1 MDPGLDPGSMETVV
15 TVRAAAFMES
25 GPRRMREL
33 AFGSTARF
41 PAHSLALRREGEKP
55 LLKRRTLAAFA
66 GPGLPIGAVGLPM
79 IVYLPPYYAGTLGL
93 DLAAVGLVFFLV
105 RAIDLPLDPLL
116 GHWMDRT
123 RSRLGRYRPWLI
135 AGGVTLAAGVW
146 LVFMAEP
153 GLSAFAAFAFLM
165 VLYLGYSLT
174 AVAQLGWGSTLSD
187 DYHDRSRIFSWWM
200 AAQVLGM
207 ILVLLLPPLV
217 GGGMPAGGIH
227 AMGWFVILTAP
238 LTAILMAAAV
248 PERERAG
255 ERPHASWSQIKA
267 LARNPLLVRLVV
279 LDILTSVAPGI
290 TGAMF
295 LFYFEHRLGFDA
307 REASLLLLIYFVAG
321 FAAAPLW
328 IALARRIGKHR
339 ALSAAALAYAVFQLG
354 LSLLP
359 PSLGL
364 AGAIPAMAIVGL
376 PYIAAPSLLR
386 AMLNDAAD
394 VDRLETGLDRNA
406 LLQALLTS
414 TQKISYAVPVAVIYP
429 ILSLIGFNPKP
440 GDHNS
445 DGAILGMT
453 LLFVLAPVGLML
465 LAAWIASRWPL
476 DRERHAEVQAALA
489 AKTSTC

>member
-1 MDPGLDPGSMETVV
+1 M
-15 TVRAAAFMES
+15 
-25 GPRRMREL
+25 
-33 AFGSTARF
+33 
-41 PAHSLALRREGEKP
+41 
-55 LLKRRTLAAFA
+55 LKRPTLAAFA

-93 DLAAVGLVFFLV
+93 DLAVVGLVFFLV

-123 RSRLGRYRPWLI
+123 RSPFGRYRPWLV
-135 AGGVTLAAGVW
+135 AGGLTLAAGVW
-146 LVFMAEP
+146 LVFMARP
-153 GLSAFAAFAFLM
+153 GLSGVAAFWFLM

-174 AVAQLGWGSTLSD
+174 AVSQLGWGATLSD

-217 GGGMPAGGIH
+217 GGGSPAGGIH
-227 AMGWFVILTAP
+227 AMGWFVIATAP
-238 LTAILMAAAV
+238 LTVLLMAVAV
-248 PERERAG
+248 KERDRAG
-255 ERPHASWSQIKA
+255 DRPHASLAEIKA
-267 LARNPLLVRLVV
+267 LAKNPLLLRLVL

-295 LFYFEHRLGFDA
+295 LFYFEHRLGFAA

-339 ALSAAALAYAVFQLG
+339 ALAAAALSYAAFQAG

-359 PSLGL
+359 PSFGM

-414 TQKISYAVPVAVIYP
+414 TQKISYAIPVAIIYP
-429 ILSLIGFNPKP
+429 ILGAIGFNPKP

-453 LLFVLAPVGLML
+453 LLFVLAPIVLML
-465 LAAWIASRWPL
+465 TAAWVASRWTL
-476 DRERHAEVQAALA
+476 DREAHSKVQAALA
-489 AKTSTC
+489 ARG

>member
-1 MDPGLDPGSMETVV
+1 M
-15 TVRAAAFMES
+15 
-25 GPRRMREL
+25 
-33 AFGSTARF
+33 
-41 PAHSLALRREGEKP
+41 
-55 LLKRRTLAAFA
+55 LKRRILAAFA

-123 RSRLGRYRPWLI
+123 KSRLGRYRPWLL
-135 AGGVTLAAGVW
+135 AGGLTLAAGVYC
-146 LVFMAEP
+146 VFMAKP
-153 GLSAFAAFAFLM
+153 GLTAFSAFASLM
-165 VLYLGYSLT
+165 LLYLGYSLT
-174 AVAQLGWGSTLSD
+174 MVSQLGWGSTLSD

-200 AAQVLGM
+200 ATQVLGM

-217 GGGMPAGGIH
+217 GGGTAAGGIH
-227 AMGWFVILTAP
+227 AMGWFVIVTAP
-238 LTAILMAAAV
+238 LTVALMALAV
-248 PERERAG
+248 RERDRVG
-255 ERPHASWSQIKA
+255 DRPHASLAEIRA
-267 LARNPLLVRLVV
+267 LAKNPLLLRLVL

-295 LFYFEHRLGFDA
+295 LFYFEHRLGFAA

-328 IALARRIGKHR
+328 IGLARRIGKHR
-339 ALSAAALAYAVFQLG
+339 ALAAAALSYAFFQLG

-359 PSLGL
+359 PSFGM

-414 TQKISYAVPVAVIYP
+414 TQKISYAVPVAIIYP

-440 GDHNS
+440 GDDNS

-453 LLFVLAPVGLML
+453 LLFVLAPVALML
-465 LAAWIASRWPL
+465 AAAWVASRWPL
-476 DRERHAEVQAALA
+476 DREAHSEVQAALA
-489 AKTSTC
+489 AEGA

>member
-1 MDPGLDPGSMETVV
+1 M
-15 TVRAAAFMES
+15 
-25 GPRRMREL
+25 
-33 AFGSTARF
+33 
-41 PAHSLALRREGEKP
+41 
-55 LLKRRTLAAFA
+55 LKRGTLAAFA

-79 IVYLPPYYAGTLGL
+79 IVYLPPYYAGHLGL

-123 RSRLGRYRPWLI
+123 RSRFGRYRPWLL
-135 AGGVTLAAGVW
+135 AGGITLAAGVW

-153 GLSAFAAFAFLM
+153 GLSPFAAFSFLM
-165 VLYLGYSLT
+165 LLYLGYSLT
-174 AVAQLGWGSTLSD
+174 AVSQLGWGSTLSD
-187 DYHDRSRIFSWWM
+187 DYHQRSRIFSWWM

-207 ILVLLLPPLV
+207 ILVLLLPPLA
-217 GGGMPAGGIH
+217 GGGAAGGIH

-255 ERPHASWSQIKA
+255 ERPHASWAEIRA
-267 LARNPLLVRLVV
+267 LAKNPLLLRLVV
-279 LDILTSVAPGI
+279 LDILTSMAPGI

-295 LFYFEHRLGFDA
+295 LFYFEHRLGFAA
-307 REASLLLLIYFVAG
+307 REASLLLLVYFAAG
-321 FAAAPLW
+321 FTAAPLW
-328 IALARRIGKHR
+328 IALSRRIGKHR
-339 ALSAAALAYAVFQLG
+339 ALAAAALAYATFQLG

-359 PSLGL
+359 PSLGM

-386 AMLNDAAD
+386 AMMNDAAD

-406 LLQALLTS
+406 ILQALLTS
-414 TQKISYAVPVAVIYP
+414 TQKISYALPVAIIYP

-440 GDHNS
+440 GDPNS
-445 DGAILGMT
+445 EGAILGMT
-453 LLFVLAPVGLML
+453 LLFVAAPVALMCA
-465 LAAWIASRWPL
+465 AAWVASRWPL
-476 DRERHAEVQAALA
+476 DEAAHSRVREALA
-489 AKTSTC
+489 ERD

>member
-1 MDPGLDPGSMETVV
+1 M
-15 TVRAAAFMES
+15 
-25 GPRRMREL
+25 
-33 AFGSTARF
+33 
-41 PAHSLALRREGEKP
+41 
-55 LLKRRTLAAFA
+55 LKRRILAAFA

-123 RSRLGRYRPWLI
+123 RSRFGRYRPWLL
-135 AGGVTLAAGVW
+135 AGGLTLAAGVW
-146 LVFMAEP
+146 LVFMARP
-153 GLSAFAAFAFLM
+153 GLSAFAAFCFLM

-174 AVAQLGWGSTLSD
+174 AVSQLGWGSTLSD

-200 AAQVLGM
+200 ASQVLGM

-217 GGGMPAGGIH
+217 GGGTPAGGIH
-227 AMGWFVILTAP
+227 AMGWFVIVTAP
-238 LTAILMAAAV
+238 LTVLLMAAVV

-255 ERPHASWSQIKA
+255 ERPHASWAEIKA
-267 LARNPLLVRLVV
+267 LTGNPLLLRLVL

-295 LFYFEHRLGFDA
+295 LFYFEHRLGFAA

-328 IALARRIGKHR
+328 IGLARRIGKHR
-339 ALSAAALAYAVFQLG
+339 ALAAAAIAYAVFQLA

-359 PSLGL
+359 RSLGM

-386 AMLNDAAD
+386 AMMNDAAD

-414 TQKISYAVPVAVIYP
+414 TQKISYAMPVAIIYP
-429 ILSLIGFNPKP
+429 ILGWIGFNPKP
-440 GDHNS
+440 GTHNS
-445 DGAILGMT
+445 EGAILGMT
-453 LLFVLAPVGLML
+453 LLFVLAPVVLMCA
-465 LAAWIASRWPL
+465 AAWVASRWPL
-476 DRERHAEVQAALA
+476 DRDRHAEVQSALA
-489 AKTSTC
+489 ARG

>member
-1 MDPGLDPGSMETVV
+1 M
-15 TVRAAAFMES
+15 
-25 GPRRMREL
+25 
-33 AFGSTARF
+33 
-41 PAHSLALRREGEKP
+41 
-55 LLKRRTLAAFA
+55 LKRGRLAAFA

-79 IVYLPPYYAGTLGL
+79 IVYLPPYYAGHLGL

-123 RSRLGRYRPWLI
+123 KSRFGRYRPWLL
-135 AGGVTLAAGVW
+135 AGGLTLAAGVW

-153 GLSAFAAFAFLM
+153 GLTPFAAFAFLM
-165 VLYLGYSLT
+165 LLYLGYSLT

-187 DYHDRSRIFSWWM
+187 DYHQRSRIFSWWM

-217 GGGMPAGGIH
+217 GGGAAGGIH

-238 LTAILMAAAV
+238 LSVMLMAAAV
-248 PERERAG
+248 PERERTG
-255 ERPHASWSQIKA
+255 ERPHASWAEIKA
-267 LARNPLLVRLVV
+267 LARNTLLLRLIV

-295 LFYFEHRLGFDA
+295 LFYFEHKLGFAA
-307 REASLLLLIYFVAG
+307 REASLLLLVYFVAG

-339 ALSAAALAYAVFQLG
+339 ALAAAALSYAVFQLG

-414 TQKISYAVPVAVIYP
+414 TQKISYATPVAIIYP
-429 ILSLIGFNPKP
+429 ILAWIGFNPKP
-440 GDHNS
+440 GGHNS

-453 LLFVLAPVGLML
+453 LLFVLVPVVLMCA
-465 LAAWIASRWPL
+465 AAWVASRWPL
-476 DRERHAEVQAALA
+476 DRDAHAKVQAALA
-489 AKTSTC
+489 AQA

>member
-1 MDPGLDPGSMETVV
+1 M
-15 TVRAAAFMES
+15 
-25 GPRRMREL
+25 
-33 AFGSTARF
+33 
-41 PAHSLALRREGEKP
+41 
-55 LLKRRTLAAFA
+55 LKRRILTAFS
-66 GPGLPIGAVGLPM
+66 GPCVPIGAVGLPM
-79 IVYLPPYYAGTLGL
+79 IVYLPPYYASTLGL

-123 RSRLGRYRPWLI
+123 RSRFGRYRPWLL
-135 AGGVTLAAGVW
+135 AGGLTLAAGVW
-146 LVFMAEP
+146 LVFMAKP
-153 GLSAFAAFAFLM
+153 GLSAFSAFAFLM

-174 AVAQLGWGSTLSD
+174 AVAQLGWGSTLTD
-187 DYHDRSRIFSWWM
+187 DYHQRSRLFSWWM

-217 GGGMPAGGIH
+217 GGGPAGGIH
-227 AMGWFVILTAP
+227 AMGWFIIATAP
-238 LTAILMAAAV
+238 LTVVVMILAV

-255 ERPHASWSQIKA
+255 ERPHASWKEIKA
-267 LARNPLLVRLVV
+267 LAKNPLLLRLIV
-279 LDILTSVAPGI
+279 LDILTSAAPGI

-295 LFYFEHRLGFDA
+295 LFYFEHRLGFAA
-307 REASLLLLIYFVAG
+307 REASLLLLIYFIAG

-339 ALSAAALAYAVFQLG
+339 ALAAAALAYAAFQLG

-359 PSLGL
+359 PSLGM

-414 TQKISYAVPVAVIYP
+414 TQKISYAVPVAIIYP
-429 ILSLIGFNPKP
+429 ILSLIGFNPRP
-440 GDHNS
+440 GDYNS
-445 DGAILGMT
+445 EGAILGMT
-453 LLFVLAPVGLML
+453 LLFVLAPVALML
-465 LAAWIASRWPL
+465 AAAWVASRWPL
-476 DRERHAEVQAALA
+476 DRMRHAQVQEKLA
-489 AKTSTC
+489 ARGP

>member
-1 MDPGLDPGSMETVV
+1 M
-15 TVRAAAFMES
+15 
-25 GPRRMREL
+25 
-33 AFGSTARF
+33 
-41 PAHSLALRREGEKP
+41 
-55 LLKRRTLAAFA
+55 LKRRTLAAFA

-79 IVYLPPYYAGTLGL
+79 IVYLPPYYAGHLGL

-123 RSRLGRYRPWLI
+123 RSRFGRYRPWLL
-135 AGGVTLAAGVW
+135 AGGATLAAGVW

-153 GLSAFAAFAFLM
+153 GLTPFAAFAFLM
-165 VLYLGYSLT
+165 LLYLGYSLT

-187 DYHDRSRIFSWWM
+187 DYHQRSRIFSWWM

-207 ILVLLLPPLV
+207 ILVLLLPPMV
-217 GGGMPAGGIH
+217 GGGAAGIH

-238 LTAILMAAAV
+238 LTVMLMAAAV
-248 PERERAG
+248 PERDRAG
-255 ERPHASWSQIKA
+255 ERPHASWAEIRA
-267 LARNPLLVRLVV
+267 LARNKLLLRLIL

-295 LFYFEHRLGFDA
+295 LFYFEHRLGFAA
-307 REASLLLLIYFVAG
+307 REASLLLLVYFVAG

-339 ALSAAALAYAVFQLG
+339 ALAAAALAYAAFQLG

-359 PSLGL
+359 PSAGM
-364 AGAIPAMAIVGL
+364 AGAIPAMAIAGL

-414 TQKISYAVPVAVIYP
+414 TQKISYAIPVAIIYP
-429 ILSLIGFNPKP
+429 ILAWIGFNPKP
-440 GDHNS
+440 GGANG

-453 LLFVLAPVGLML
+453 LLFVLAPVMLMGA
-465 LAAWIASRWPL
+465 AAWVASRWPL
-476 DRERHAEVQAALA
+476 DREAHSKVREALA
-489 AKTSTC
+489 VRKA

>member
-1 MDPGLDPGSMETVV
+1 M
-15 TVRAAAFMES
+15 
-25 GPRRMREL
+25 
-33 AFGSTARF
+33 
-41 PAHSLALRREGEKP
+41 
-55 LLKRRTLAAFA
+55 LKRRILAAFA

-79 IVYLPPYYAGTLGL
+79 IVYLPPYYAGSLGM
-93 DLAAVGLVFFLV
+93 DLAIVGLVFFLV

-123 RSRLGRYRPWLI
+123 RSRFGRYRPWLL
-135 AGGVTLAAGVW
+135 AGGLTLAAGVW

-153 GLSAFAAFAFLM
+153 GLSGLAAFSFLM

-174 AVAQLGWGSTLSD
+174 AVAQLGWGSTLSA

-207 ILVLLLPPLV
+207 ILVLLLPPLA
-217 GGGMPAGGIH
+217 GGGTPAGGIH
-227 AMGWFVILTAP
+227 AMGWFVIATAP
-238 LTAILMAAAV
+238 LTVMLMAAVV
-248 PERERAG
+248 PEHERAG
-255 ERPHASWSQIKA
+255 ERPHASWAEIRA
-267 LARNPLLVRLVV
+267 LASNPLLLRLIL
-279 LDILTSVAPGI
+279 LDILTSMAPGI

-328 IALARRIGKHR
+328 IGLARRIGKHR
-339 ALSAAALAYAVFQLG
+339 ALAAAALAYAFFQLA

-359 PSLGL
+359 RSLGM

-386 AMLNDAAD
+386 AMMNDAAD

-414 TQKISYAVPVAVIYP
+414 TQKISYAMPVAIIYP
-429 ILSLIGFNPKP
+429 ALRWIGFQPRP
-440 GDHNS
+440 GAANTES
-445 DGAILGMT
+445 AIWGMT
-453 LLFVLAPVGLML
+453 LLFVLAPVALMCV
-465 LAAWIASRWPL
+465 AAWVASRWPL
-476 DRERHAEVQAALA
+476 DRARHAEVQAALA
-489 AKTSTC
+489 ARA

>member
-1 MDPGLDPGSMETVV
+1 M
-15 TVRAAAFMES
+15 
-25 GPRRMREL
+25 
-33 AFGSTARF
+33 
-41 PAHSLALRREGEKP
+41 
-55 LLKRRTLAAFA
+55 LKRRTLAAFA

-105 RAIDLPLDPLL
+105 RAIDLPLDPVL

-123 RSRLGRYRPWLI
+123 KSRLGRYRPWLL
-135 AGGVTLAAGVW
+135 AGGLTLAAGVW
-146 LVFMAEP
+146 CVFMAEP
-153 GLSAFAAFAFLM
+153 GISPLAAFAFLM
-165 VLYLGYSLT
+165 LLYLGYSLT
-174 AVAQLGWGSTLSD
+174 AVAQLGWGATLSD
-187 DYHDRSRIFSWWM
+187 DYHQRSRIFSWWM

-217 GGGMPAGGIH
+217 GGGTAAGGIH
-227 AMGWFVILTAP
+227 AMGWFVIVFAP
-238 LTAILMAAAV
+238 LTVLIMAAAL
-248 PERERAG
+248 RERDRIG
-255 ERPHASWSQIKA
+255 ERPHASLAEIAA
-267 LARNPLLVRLVV
+267 LAKSPLLRRLVL

-295 LFYFEHRLGFDA
+295 LFYFEHRLGFAA
-307 REASLLLLIYFVAG
+307 REASLLLLTYFVAG

-328 IALARRIGKHR
+328 VALAKRIGKHR
-339 ALSAAALAYAVFQLG
+339 ALASASICYASFQLG

-359 PSLGL
+359 PSWGFAAAL
-364 AGAIPAMAIVGL
+364 PAMAIAGL

-414 TQKISYAVPVAVIYP
+414 TQKISYAVPVAIIYP

-440 GDHNS
+440 GAPNS

-453 LLFVLAPVGLML
+453 LLFVLAPVALML
-465 LAAWIASRWPL
+465 AAAWIASRWPL
-476 DRERHAEVQAALA
+476 TRDSHAEVQTALA
-489 AKTSTC
+489 ARQA

>member
-1 MDPGLDPGSMETVV
+1 M
-15 TVRAAAFMES
+15 
-25 GPRRMREL
+25 
-33 AFGSTARF
+33 
-41 PAHSLALRREGEKP
+41 
-55 LLKRRTLAAFA
+55 LKRRTLAAFA

-123 RSRLGRYRPWLI
+123 RSRFGRYRPWLL
-135 AGGVTLAAGVW
+135 AGGLTLAAGVW
-146 LVFMAEP
+146 LVFMAQP
-153 GLSAFAAFAFLM
+153 GLSAFAAFSFLM

-174 AVAQLGWGSTLSD
+174 AVSQLGWGSTLSD
-187 DYHDRSRIFSWWM
+187 DYHQRSRIFSWWM

-217 GGGMPAGGIH
+217 GGGTPAGGIH
-227 AMGWFVILTAP
+227 AMGWFVIAMAP
-238 LTAILMAAAV
+238 LTVTVMAAAV
-248 PERERAG
+248 PERDRAG
-255 ERPHASWSQIKA
+255 ERPHASWAEIKA
-267 LARNPLLVRLVV
+267 LARNPLLLRLIV
-279 LDILTSVAPGI
+279 LDILTSMAPGI

-295 LFYFEHRLGFDA
+295 LFYFEHRLGFAA
-307 REASLLLLIYFVAG
+307 REASLLLLVYFVAG

-328 IALARRIGKHR
+328 IAVARRIGKHR
-339 ALSAAALAYAVFQLG
+339 ALAVAALSYATFQFA

-359 PSLGL
+359 PSLGM

-386 AMLNDAAD
+386 AMMNDAAD

-414 TQKISYAVPVAVIYP
+414 TQKISYALPVAVIYP
-429 ILSLIGFNPKP
+429 MLSLIGFQPKP
-440 GDHNS
+440 GAANT

-453 LLFVLAPVGLML
+453 LLFVLAPLVLMCA
-465 LAAWIASRWPL
+465 AAWVAWRWPL
-476 DRERHAEVQAALA
+476 GREAHAEVQAALA
-489 AKTSTC
+489 ARG

>member
-1 MDPGLDPGSMETVV
+1 M
-15 TVRAAAFMES
+15 
-25 GPRRMREL
+25 
-33 AFGSTARF
+33 
-41 PAHSLALRREGEKP
+41 
-55 LLKRRTLAAFA
+55 LKRRTIAAFA

-79 IVYLPPYYAGTLGL
+79 IVYLPPYYAGALGL

-116 GHWMDRT
+116 GHMMDRT
-123 RSRLGRYRPWLI
+123 RSRFGRYRPWLL
-135 AGGVTLAAGVW
+135 AGGLTLAAGVW
-146 LVFMAEP
+146 LVFMAQP
-153 GLSAFAAFAFLM
+153 GISAFAAFAFLM
-165 VLYLGYSLT
+165 ILYLGYSLT

-187 DYHDRSRIFSWWM
+187 DYHQRSRIFSWWM
-200 AAQVLGM
+200 ASQVLGM

-217 GGGMPAGGIH
+217 GGGAAGGIH
-227 AMGWFVILTAP
+227 AMGWFVIVSAP
-238 LTAILMAAAV
+238 LTVLAMALWV

-255 ERPHASWSQIKA
+255 ERPHASLAELKA
-267 LARNPLLVRLVV
+267 LARNPLLLRLVL

-295 LFYFEHRLGFDA
+295 LFYFEHRLGFNA
-307 REASLLLLIYFVAG
+307 GEASLLLLVYFVAG

-339 ALSAAALAYAVFQLG
+339 ALTAAGISYACFHFS

-359 PSLGL
+359 P
-364 AGAIPAMAIVGL
+364 AGYAIALPAMAIAGL

-414 TQKISYAVPVAVIYP
+414 TQKISYALPVAVIYP
-429 ILSLIGFNPKP
+429 VLSLIGFNPKP
-440 GDHNS
+440 GAGNTE
-445 DGAILGMT
+445 GAIWGMT
-453 LLFVLAPVGLML
+453 LLFVVSPLVLML
-465 LAAWIASRWPL
+465 AAAWVASRWPL
-476 DRERHAEVQAALA
+476 DREAHARVQETLA
-489 AKTSTC
+489 ARGA

>member
-1 MDPGLDPGSMETVV
+1 M
-15 TVRAAAFMES
+15 
-25 GPRRMREL
+25 
-33 AFGSTARF
+33 
-41 PAHSLALRREGEKP
+41 
-55 LLKRRTLAAFA
+55 LKRGTLAAFA

-79 IVYLPPYYAGTLGL
+79 IVYLPPYYAGQLGL
-93 DLAAVGLVFFLV
+93 DLAMVGLVFFLV

-123 RSRLGRYRPWLI
+123 RSRFGRYRPWLL
-135 AGGVTLAAGVW
+135 AGGLTLAAGVW

-153 GLSAFAAFAFLM
+153 GLSALAAFSFLM

-217 GGGMPAGGIH
+217 GGGTQAGGIH
-227 AMGWFVILTAP
+227 AMGRFVIATAP
-238 LTAILMAAAV
+238 LTVMLMAAAV
-248 PERERAG
+248 PERDRAG
-255 ERPHASWSQIKA
+255 ERPHASWAEIRA
-267 LARNPLLVRLVV
+267 LGKNPLLLRLVV
-279 LDILTSVAPGI
+279 LDVLTSAAPGI

-295 LFYFEHRLGFDA
+295 LFYFEHRLGFAA
-307 REASLLLLIYFVAG
+307 REASLLLLVYFVAG

-339 ALSAAALAYAVFQLG
+339 ALAAAAIAYAAFQLG

-359 PSLGL
+359 PSLGM

-386 AMLNDAAD
+386 AMMNDAAD

-414 TQKISYAVPVAVIYP
+414 TQKISYAIPVAIIYP
-429 ILSLIGFNPKP
+429 ILDWIGFQPEP
-440 GDHNS
+440 GAANTES
-445 DGAILGMT
+445 AIMGMT
-453 LLFVLAPVGLML
+453 LLFVLAPVALMVA
-465 LAAWIASRWPL
+465 AAWIASRWPL
-476 DRERHAEVQAALA
+476 DREAHSKVQEALA
-489 AKTSTC
+489 ARA

>member
-1 MDPGLDPGSMETVV
+1 M
-15 TVRAAAFMES
+15 
-25 GPRRMREL
+25 
-33 AFGSTARF
+33 
-41 PAHSLALRREGEKP
+41 
-55 LLKRRTLAAFA
+55 LKRRILTAFA

-79 IVYLPPYYAGTLGL
+79 IVYLPPYYAGTLGM
-93 DLAAVGLVFFLV
+93 DLAVVGLVFFLV

-123 RSRLGRYRPWLI
+123 RSRFGRYRPWLV
-135 AGGVTLAAGVW
+135 AGGLTLAAGVW

-153 GLSAFAAFAFLM
+153 GLSGLAAFSFLM

-174 AVAQLGWGSTLSD
+174 AVSQLGWGSTLSD

-217 GGGMPAGGIH
+217 GGGTPAGGIH
-227 AMGWFVILTAP
+227 AMGWFVIATAP
-238 LTAILMAAAV
+238 LTVLLMAAAV
-248 PERERAG
+248 PERGRTG
-255 ERPHASWSQIKA
+255 ERPQASLAEIVA
-267 LARNPLLVRLVV
+267 LARNPLLLRLVL

-295 LFYFEHRLGFDA
+295 LFYFEHRLGFAA

-328 IALARRIGKHR
+328 IGLARRIGKHR
-339 ALSAAALAYAVFQLG
+339 ALAAAALAYAVFQLA
-354 LSLLP
+354 LSLMP
-359 PSLGL
+359 PSVGM

-386 AMLNDAAD
+386 AMMNDAAD

-414 TQKISYAVPVAVIYP
+414 TQKISYAMPVAIIYP
-429 ILSLIGFNPKP
+429 ILGWIGFQPRP
-440 GDHNS
+440 GAANTES
-445 DGAILGMT
+445 AIWGMT
-453 LLFVLAPVGLML
+453 LLFVLAPVALML
-465 LAAWIASRWPL
+465 VAAWVASRWPL
-476 DRERHAEVQAALA
+476 DREKHSEVQQALA
-489 AKTSTC
+489 SK

>member
-1 MDPGLDPGSMETVV
+1 M
-15 TVRAAAFMES
+15 
-25 GPRRMREL
+25 
-33 AFGSTARF
+33 
-41 PAHSLALRREGEKP
+41 
-55 LLKRRTLAAFA
+55 LKRRTLAAFS

-105 RAIDLPLDPLL
+105 RAIDLPLDPVL

-123 RSRLGRYRPWLI
+123 KSRLGRYRPWLL
-135 AGGVTLAAGVW
+135 AGGLTLAAGVW
-146 LVFMAEP
+146 LVFMATP
-153 GLSAFAAFAFLM
+153 GLSAFAAFCYLM

-174 AVAQLGWGSTLSD
+174 AVSQLGWGSTLSD
-187 DYHDRSRIFSWWM
+187 DYHHRSRIFSWWM

-217 GGGMPAGGIH
+217 GGGTPAGGIH
-227 AMGWFVILTAP
+227 AMGWFVIATAP
-238 LTAILMAAAV
+238 LTVLLMALAL
-248 PERERAG
+248 RERDRVG
-255 ERPHASWSQIKA
+255 ERPRASWAQIRA
-267 LARNPLLVRLVV
+267 LAKNPLLLRLVL

-328 IALARRIGKHR
+328 IALAHRIGKHR
-339 ALSAAALAYAVFQLG
+339 ALAAAALAYALFQLG

-359 PSLGL
+359 RSLGM

-386 AMLNDAAD
+386 AMMNDAAD
-394 VDRLETGLDRNA
+394 VDRLQNGLDRNA

-414 TQKISYAVPVAVIYP
+414 TQKISYAMPVAIIYP
-429 ILSLIGFNPKP
+429 ILSLIGFQPRP
-440 GDHNS
+440 GAANTES
-445 DGAILGMT
+445 AIWGMT
-453 LLFVLAPVGLML
+453 LLFVLVPVALML
-465 LAAWIASRWPL
+465 IAAWVASRWPL
-476 DRERHAEVQAALA
+476 DRARHAEVQAALA
-489 AKTSTC
+489 AGGT

>member
-1 MDPGLDPGSMETVV
+1 M
-15 TVRAAAFMES
+15 
-25 GPRRMREL
+25 
-33 AFGSTARF
+33 
-41 PAHSLALRREGEKP
+41 LR
-55 LLKRRTLAAFA
+55 RRTLTAFA

-123 RSRLGRYRPWLI
+123 RSRFGRYRPWLV
-135 AGGVTLAAGVW
+135 AGGLTLAAGVW
-146 LVFMAEP
+146 CVFMAEP
-153 GLSAFAAFAFLM
+153 GISPLAAFAFLM
-165 VLYLGYSLT
+165 LLYLGYSLT
-174 AVAQLGWGSTLSD
+174 CVAQLGWGATLSD
-187 DYHDRSRIFSWWM
+187 DYHQRSRIFSWWM

-217 GGGMPAGGIH
+217 GGGTPAGGIH
-227 AMGWFVILTAP
+227 AMGWFIIVTAP
-238 LTAILMAAAV
+238 LTVLLMASALR
-248 PERERAG
+248 ERERAG
-255 ERPHASWSQIKA
+255 ERPHASWAEIRG
-267 LARNPLLVRLVV
+267 LARNPLLLRLVL

-295 LFYFEHRLGFDA
+295 LFYFEHRLGFAA

-328 IALARRIGKHR
+328 IGLARRIGKHR
-339 ALSAAALAYAVFQLG
+339 ALAAAALAYAIFQLA

-359 PSLGL
+359 RSLGM

-394 VDRLETGLDRNA
+394 VDRLDTGLDRNA

-414 TQKISYAVPVAVIYP
+414 TQKISYAMPVAIIYP
-429 ILSLIGFNPKP
+429 VLSAIGFQPRP
-440 GDHNS
+440 GAANTES
-445 DGAILGMT
+445 AIWGMT
-453 LLFVLAPVGLML
+453 LLFVIAPVVLML
-465 LAAWIASRWPL
+465 AAAWVASRWPL
-476 DRERHAEVQAALA
+476 DRERHAEVQATLA
-489 AKTSTC
+489 ANGG

>member
-1 MDPGLDPGSMETVV
+1 M
-15 TVRAAAFMES
+15 
-25 GPRRMREL
+25 
-33 AFGSTARF
+33 
-41 PAHSLALRREGEKP
+41 
-55 LLKRRTLAAFA
+55 LKRRILAAFA

-79 IVYLPPYYAGTLGL
+79 IVYLPPYYAGALGM
-93 DLAAVGLVFFLV
+93 DLAIVGLVFFLV

-123 RSRLGRYRPWLI
+123 GSRFGRYRPWLI
-135 AGGVTLAAGVW
+135 AGGLTLAAGVW

-153 GLSAFAAFAFLM
+153 GLSGLAAFAFLM

-217 GGGMPAGGIH
+217 GGGQAGGIH
-227 AMGWFVILTAP
+227 AMGWFVIAMAP
-238 LTAILMAAAV
+238 LTVLLMAAAV
-248 PERERAG
+248 PERDRVG
-255 ERPHASWSQIKA
+255 ERPHASWAEIRA
-267 LARNPLLVRLVV
+267 LARNPLLLRLIL
-279 LDILTSVAPGI
+279 LDVLTSVAPGI

-295 LFYFEHRLGFDA
+295 LFYFEHRLGFAA

-328 IALARRIGKHR
+328 IALAKRIGKHL
-339 ALSAAALAYAVFQLG
+339 ALAAAAICYAAFQLG
-354 LSLLP
+354 LSLMP
-359 PSLGL
+359 PSWGF
-364 AGAIPAMAIVGL
+364 AAAIPAMAIVGL

-414 TQKISYAVPVAVIYP
+414 TQKISYAMPVAIIYP
-429 ILSLIGFNPKP
+429 ILGWIGFQPRP
-440 GDHNS
+440 GAANTES
-445 DGAILGMT
+445 AIWGMT
-453 LLFVLAPVGLML
+453 LLFVLAPVALMCA
-465 LAAWIASRWPL
+465 AAWIASRWPL

-489 AKTSTC
+489 ARAG

>member
-1 MDPGLDPGSMETVV
+1 M
-15 TVRAAAFMES
+15 
-25 GPRRMREL
+25 
-33 AFGSTARF
+33 
-41 PAHSLALRREGEKP
+41 
-55 LLKRRTLAAFA
+55 LKRRTLAAFA

-217 GGGMPAGGIH
+217 GGGTPAGGIH

-429 ILSLIGFNPKP
+429 ILGLIGFNPKP
-440 GDHNS
+440 GDHNG

-465 LAAWIASRWPL
+465 LAAWIASHWPL

>member
-1 MDPGLDPGSMETVV
+1 M
-15 TVRAAAFMES
+15 
-25 GPRRMREL
+25 
-33 AFGSTARF
+33 
-41 PAHSLALRREGEKP
+41 
-55 LLKRRTLAAFA
+55 LKRRTLAAFA

-123 RSRLGRYRPWLI
+123 GGRLGRYRPWLL
-135 AGGVTLAAGVW
+135 AGGLTLAAGVW
-146 LVFMAEP
+146 LVFMAKP
-153 GLSAFAAFAFLM
+153 GLSALAAFAFLM

-187 DYHDRSRIFSWWM
+187 DYHQRSRLFSWWM

-207 ILVLLLPPLV
+207 ILVLLLPPMV
-217 GGGMPAGGIH
+217 GGGAAGGIH
-227 AMGWFVILTAP
+227 AMGWFVIVTSP
-238 LTAILMAAAV
+238 LTVLAMALALK
-248 PERERAG
+248 ERERVG
-255 ERPHASWSQIKA
+255 ERPRAGLAEIRA
-267 LARNPLLVRLVV
+267 LAGNPLILRLVL

-295 LFYFEHRLGFDA
+295 LFYFEHRLGFAA
-307 REASLLLLIYFVAG
+307 REASLLLLVYFIAG

-328 IALARRIGKHR
+328 IAIARRVGKHK
-339 ALSAAALAYAVFQLG
+339 ALTAAALSYAAFQLG

-359 PSLGL
+359 PSLGM
-364 AGAIPAMAIVGL
+364 AGAVPAMAIVGL

-406 LLQALLTS
+406 LLQALLTT
-414 TQKISYAVPVAVIYP
+414 TQKISYAIPVAIIYP
-429 ILSLIGFNPKP
+429 ILSLIGFDPKP
-440 GDHNS
+440 GDRNS
-445 DGAILGMT
+445 DAAILGMT
-453 LLFVLAPVGLML
+453 LMFVLAPVALML
-465 LAAWIASRWPL
+465 AAAWVAARWPL
-476 DRERHAEVQAALA
+476 DREKHAKVRAALE
-489 AKTSTC
+489 TRP

>member
-1 MDPGLDPGSMETVV
+1 M
-15 TVRAAAFMES
+15 
-25 GPRRMREL
+25 
-33 AFGSTARF
+33 
-41 PAHSLALRREGEKP
+41 
-55 LLKRRTLAAFA
+55 LKRWTLAAFA
-66 GPGLPIGAVGLPM
+66 GPGLPVGAVGLPM
-79 IVYLPPYYAGTLGL
+79 IVYLPPYYAGHLGL

-123 RSRLGRYRPWLI
+123 RSRFGRYRPWLL
-135 AGGVTLAAGVW
+135 AGGATLAAGVW

-153 GLSAFAAFAFLM
+153 GLSAFAAFTFLM
-165 VLYLGYSLT
+165 LLYLGYSLT
-174 AVAQLGWGSTLSD
+174 AVSQLGWGSTLSD
-187 DYHDRSRIFSWWM
+187 DYHQRSRIFSWWM

-217 GGGMPAGGIH
+217 GGGAAGGIH
-227 AMGWFVILTAP
+227 AMGWFVIVTAP
-238 LTAILMAAAV
+238 LAVILMAAAV

-255 ERPHASWSQIKA
+255 QRPHASWAEIRA
-267 LARNPLLVRLVV
+267 LARNPLLLRLVV
-279 LDILTSVAPGI
+279 LDVLTSMAPGI

-328 IALARRIGKHR
+328 IALARRIGKHK
-339 ALSAAALAYAVFQLG
+339 ALASAALAYAAFQLG

-359 PSLGL
+359 PSVGM

-386 AMLNDAAD
+386 AMMNDAAD

-414 TQKISYAVPVAVIYP
+414 TQKISYATPVAIIYP

-440 GDHNS
+440 GDPNS

-453 LLFVLAPVGLML
+453 LLFVAAPVALMCA
-465 LAAWIASRWPL
+465 AAWVASRWPL
-476 DRERHAEVQAALA
+476 DRERHSQVQERLA
-489 AKTSTC
+489 AKG

>member
-1 MDPGLDPGSMETVV
+1 M
-15 TVRAAAFMES
+15 
-25 GPRRMREL
+25 
-33 AFGSTARF
+33 
-41 PAHSLALRREGEKP
+41 
-55 LLKRRTLAAFA
+55 LKRRTLAAFA

-105 RAIDLPLDPLL
+105 RAIDLPLDPVL

-123 RSRLGRYRPWLI
+123 SSRLGRYRPWLL
-135 AGGVTLAAGVW
+135 AGGLTLAAGVW
-146 LVFMAEP
+146 CVFMAEP
-153 GLSAFAAFAFLM
+153 GISALAAFAFLM
-165 VLYLGYSLT
+165 LLYLGYSLT
-174 AVAQLGWGSTLSD
+174 AVAQLGWGATLSD
-187 DYHDRSRIFSWWM
+187 DYHQRSRIFSWWM

-207 ILVLLLPPLV
+207 ILVLLLPPLA
-217 GGGMPAGGIH
+217 GGGTAAGGIQ
-227 AMGWFVILTAP
+227 AMGWFVILSAP
-238 LTAILMAAAV
+238 LTVLIMAAAL
-248 PERERAG
+248 PERDRVG
-255 ERPHASWSQIKA
+255 ERPHASLAELKA
-267 LARNPLLVRLVV
+267 LARSPLLLRLIL

-295 LFYFEHRLGFDA
+295 LFYFEHRLGFAA
-307 REASLLLLIYFVAG
+307 REASLLLLTYFVAG

-339 ALSAAALAYAVFQLG
+339 ALAWAAICYASFQLG

-359 PSLGL
+359 RSWGFAAAL
-364 AGAIPAMAIVGL
+364 PAMAIAGL

-394 VDRLETGLDRNA
+394 VDRLDTGLDRNA

-429 ILSLIGFNPKP
+429 VLALIGFNPKP
-440 GDHNS
+440 GGANS

-453 LLFVLAPVGLML
+453 LLFVLAPVALML
-465 LAAWIASRWPL
+465 AAAWVASRWPL
-476 DRERHAEVQAALA
+476 GREAHVEVQAKLA
-489 AKTSTC
+489 AKSPPATEGAA